1 MKCREVQKR
10 LSAYLD
16 CEIETNDRK
25 WIDDH
30 LQNCQQC
37 QNHLR
42 SIRNTW
48 ETIGILPDHKPVPY
62 FYARLKTRM
71 ASQEKEEKLTWVDRV
86 LIPASS
92 IVALA
97 LGLLVGN
104 IVGRNGD
111 FRYETPILEEEV
123 VDALQLDS
131 FDDFPNA
138 SLGDALF
145 TLAIQE

>member
-1 MKCREVQKR
+1 
-10 LSAYLD
+10 
-16 CEIETNDRK
+16 
-25 WIDDH
+25 
-30 LQNCQQC
+30 
-37 QNHLR
+37 
-42 SIRNTW
+42 
-48 ETIGILPDHKPVPY
+48 
-62 FYARLKTRM
+62 M

-86 LIPASS
+86 LIPASA

-123 VDALQLDS
+123 VEALQLDS
-131 FDDFPNA
+131 FDDFPSA